1 MPINIIQSPPTVCG
15 TKNPVGHQLS
25 TDPSWATYD
34 DYYVNIQ
41 VDWEPD
47 YRSGTF
53 IELITLK
60 TRPGDDNLITVD
72 LAKRLDALLKADPP
86 NPAISGGA
94 ICNRLIK
101 RYQVYYHEYKDGAL
115 VETKTQGIKYVV
127 RAGFQKRT
135 GQQLFWWILTDKK
148 ALTNTPRSREVTV
161 NFPGWMYFAIPVS
174 ATSVTLKADII
185 FDDDTTSTVSLFVLA
200 GVAQWDVVYFPVGF
214 QQTGMHTQAKQV
226 KSYELYLTNTSGGAV
241 ISDRHLYSLR
251 RKGSS
256 LDRYFVFEN
265 SLGGFDTLHTT
276 GEATYK
282 LNTQKQTA
290 RKFLSPFFSRLDQ
303 STEVYE
309 VEGNG
314 RVEQEIGFKS
324 KAEQYWLRDI
334 FMSRWGYRVGDIF
347 PRLTADIDLQLIEI
361 EQADAEIFRD
371 NVFLNNTRFAYREE
385 PTEAL

>member
-1 MPINIIQSPPTVCG
+1 MPINIVKSPPTVCG

-53 IELITLK
+53 ETLVTLK

-86 NPAISGGA
+86 NPSLAGGA
-94 ICNRLIK
+94 ICTRLIK
-101 RYQVYYHEYKDGAL
+101 RYQVYYKEYKDGVL
-115 VETKTQGIKYVV
+115 IETKTQGIKYVV
-127 RAGFQKRT
+127 RAGMPVRT

-148 ALTNTPRSREVTV
+148 ALTNAPRTREVTV
-161 NFPGWMYFAIPVS
+161 NFPGWIYFAIPVS
-174 ATSVTLKADII
+174 ATSVILKADIV
-185 FDDDTTSTVSLFVLA
+185 FDDDTTTTISLFTLN
-200 GVAQWDVVYFPVGF
+200 GVAQWDVVYFPAGF

-226 KSYELYLTNTSGGAV
+226 KSYSLYLTNASGGAV
-241 ISDRHLYSLR
+241 ISDVHTYNLR
-251 RKGSS
+251 RRGSS
-256 LDRYFVFEN
+256 IDRYYVFEN

-282 LNTQKQTA
+282 LPTTKLRA
-290 RKFLSPFFSRLDQ
+290 RKFVSPFFGRLDQ
-303 STEVYE
+303 TTEVYE
-309 VEGNG
+309 VETTGT
-314 RVEQEIGFKS
+314 VEQEIGFKS

-334 FMSRWGYRVGDIF
+334 FLSRWAYRVGDIF
-347 PRLTADIDLQLIEI
+347 PRIDASTDLQPIEI
-361 EQADAEIFRD
+361 QPGDAEIFRD
-371 NVFLNNTRFAYREE
+371 NLFLNPTKFTYTEE
-385 PTEAL
+385 PTQSL